1 MFHKQNS
8 VVAVYSVASR
18 GTSDVGSNVTFMLL
32 IPHLKVEMQCVSA
45 KVVLN
50 GGILSLSAS
59 QPLGKCSLK
68 AISGLLGI
76 VFHLGLLGVLEIWR
90 PI

>member
-1 MFHKQNS
+1 M
-8 VVAVYSVASR
+8 AVCSVASR
-18 GTSDVGSNVTFMLL
+18 GTSGVGSNVTFMLL

-59 QPLGKCSLK
+59 QPLGKYSLK
-68 AISGLLGI
+68 AISELLGI
-76 VFHLGLLGVLEIWR
+76 VFHLDVLGVLEIWR